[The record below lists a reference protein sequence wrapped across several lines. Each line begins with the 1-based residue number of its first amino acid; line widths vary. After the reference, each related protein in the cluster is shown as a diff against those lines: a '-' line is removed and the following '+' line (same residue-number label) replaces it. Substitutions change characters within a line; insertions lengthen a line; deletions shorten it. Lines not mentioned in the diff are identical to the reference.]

1 VALSIWCVLVGH
13 DDMVARAPERLWL
26 RCVPCG
32 RETRGWRLTRSH
44 PPGRMAPSRPTSRL
58 DISLDPALR
67 GDEHRAAA

>member
-26 RCVPCG
+26 RCVQCG
-32 RETRGWRLTRSH
+32 RETRGWRLTRSSSL
-44 PPGRMAPSRPTSRL
+44 GRMPPSTQTSRVGIAPGL
-58 DISLDPALR
+58 SLR